1 MTNKIIDAALD
12 NRFVVL
18 LLVAL
23 LIAVGTWSVTTLPVD
38 AVPDLTNV
46 QVQILTTSPSLG
58 PVEMEQFVTFPVETA
73 MSGLPNVEEIR
84 SVTRFGLSNVTV
96 VFEEGTDIYWARQ
109 QVGERLIDARDQIPA
124 GAGTPTMGPIATGMG
139 EIYQFEVRAKPGFNY
154 DLQELRTILDWQ
166 VAFQLRS
173 VPGVI
178 EVNSFGG
185 ELKTYEVQVNP
196 DALLNYKIPLDR
208 LFEALQKNN
217 SNAGGGYI
225 VHHEEQQIIRAEGLV
240 QSLDDIGSIVLDSRE
255 GGTPV
260 YVRDIGQVRFAPML
274 RQGYVTRDG
283 RGEAVTGIVMMLI
296 GENSR
301 VVVDRVK
308 QKVAEIQKTL
318 PEGIFIEA
326 FYDRT
331 ELVRRAIDTVT
342 ENISGGA
349 ILVIIMLFLLVGD
362 LRAGLIVAS
371 AIPLSALITFIS
383 MKYFNV
389 SANLMSLGALDFGII
404 VDGAVVMV
412 ENAIRHVAQAKR
424 LNPDMK
430 KAGLEVFREAGHEVG
445 RPILFAGAIVII
457 VFLPILS
464 LRGLEGKMFGPMAFS
479 FMSALVGALVLS
491 LTVMPVLVSLF
502 LARKFSE
509 KDALLLRWC
518 KRGYEP
524 LLKFAIARPL
534 RVFLSAVASLAIGIV
549 LAMGF
554 GSEFVPKLDEGD
566 LAVQAIR
573 LPSVSLERS
582 IEMTTTIEK
591 TLLKDFAKEV
601 KSVISKT
608 GRPEIAT
615 DPMGVEASDIF
626 VILKPKDQWRFD
638 SKEELVTAMKASLD
652 DQVPANNFSF
662 TQPIEL
668 RVQELIAGV
677 RLDIGIS
684 LYGDDLDTLKE
695 VGNKIAGVVSQVPGA
710 GDVQAEQTGGLPYI
724 QMKIRRDQIARYGI
738 NASDVLDTVAIIGGK
753 EVGQVF
759 EGQRRFPLQV
769 RLGPKWRANVEMLKR
784 LKVADPLGR
793 QIPLEQLVDIDIGP
807 GVAQIS
813 RDEIRRRFLIQVN
826 VRGRDLAGFVADA
839 QKAVAE
845 QVKLPPNYT
854 VAWGGQF
861 KNLQDATGR
870 LAIAV
875 PLALFLICSLLYLT
889 FKSSKLALLIFLN
902 VPIATT
908 GGILALWIRDMPFS
922 ISAGIGFIALFGI
935 AVMNGVV
942 LIEHIR
948 YLRLRGMSVNEAAH
962 QGALDR
968 LRPVLMTA
976 TTDALGFIPMAISS
990 SSGAEVQRPLATVV
1004 IGGVITSS
1012 LLTLIVLPAIYRW
1025 FEPKPRED
1033 QQVGDSLKP

>member
-1 MTNKIIDAALD
+1 MINKIIDASLD

-18 LLVAL
+18 LLVVL
-23 LIAVGTWSVTTLPVD
+23 LLAVGVGSMLQLPVD

-46 QVQILTTSPSLG
+46 QVQVLTTSPSLS
-58 PVEMEQFVTFPVETA
+58 PVEMEQFITFPVETA
-73 MSGLPNVEEIR
+73 MSGIPKVQDIR

-109 QVGERLIDARDQIPA
+109 LVNERLTEARAQIPP
-124 GAGTPTMGPIATGMG
+124 GLGTPTMGPIATGMG
-139 EIYQFEVRAKPGFNY
+139 EIYQFEVRSKPGY
-154 DLQELRTILDWQ
+154 DHSLQDLRTILDWQ

-185 ELKTYEVQVNP
+185 ELKTYEVQIDP
-196 DALLNYKIPLDR
+196 TALLNYKISLSRVFD
-208 LFEALQKNN
+208 ALRRNN
-217 SNAGGGYI
+217 ANAGGGYI
-225 VHHEEQQIIRAEGLV
+225 VHHEEQQLIRGEGLV
-240 QSLDDIGSIVLDSRE
+240 QSLDDIADIVLDSRE
-255 GGTPV
+255 DGTPV
-260 YVRDIGQVRFAPML
+260 RVGDVAEVQFAPLL

-283 RGEAVTGIVMMLI
+283 RGEAVVGIVMMLI

-308 QKVAEIQKTL
+308 AKVAEIEKSL
-318 PEGIFIEA
+318 PEGVYLDT

-331 ELVRRAIDTVT
+331 DLVRRAIATVT

-349 ILVIIMLFLLVGD
+349 ILVVIMLFLLVGD
-362 LRAGLIVAS
+362 VRAGLIVAA
-371 AIPLSALITFIS
+371 AIPLSAMITFIS
-383 MKYFNV
+383 MNYFGV

-412 ENAIRHVAQAKR
+412 ENAIRHVGDAKR
-424 LNPDMK
+424 RNPDLK
-430 KAGLEVFREAGHEVG
+430 QAGLDVFREAGHEVG

-464 LRGLEGKMFGPMAFS
+464 LRGVEGKMFGPMAFS
-479 FMSALVGALVLS
+479 FMSALAGALVLA
-491 LTVMPVLVSLF
+491 LTVMPVLASLF
-502 LARKFSE
+502 LARKFSQ
-509 KDALLLRWC
+509 KDSFLIRWS

-524 LLKFAIARPL
+524 LLTFAIRRPL
-534 RVFLSAVASLAIGIV
+534 PVVFTAVGAFAVGI
-549 LAMGF
+549 LMAMSF
-554 GSEFVPKLDEGD
+554 GAEFVPKLDEGD
-566 LAVQAIR
+566 MAVQAIR

-582 IEMTTTIEK
+582 VEITTAIEK
-591 TLLKDFAKEV
+591 ILLEKFPDEV

-615 DPMGVEASDIF
+615 DPMGVEMSDIF
-626 VILKPKDQWRFD
+626 VMLKPH
-638 SKEELVTAMKASLD
+638 KEWSYSDKNELIAAMKEVLEGNIPS
-652 DQVPANNFSF
+652 NNFSF

-677 RLDIGIS
+677 RSDIGIS
-684 LYGDDLDTLKE
+684 LYGDDLEKLKE
-695 VGNKIAGVVSQVPGA
+695 LGDEIAAVVGKVPGA
-710 GDVQAEQTGGLPYI
+710 ADVQAEQTAGLPYI
-724 QMKIRRDQIARYGI
+724 QMIVRRDQIARYGI
-738 NASDVLDTVAIIGGK
+738 NTGDVLDAISVIGGK
-753 EVGQVF
+753 EVGQIF

-769 RLGPKWRANVEMLKR
+769 RLGPKWRKNVETLKR
-784 LKVADPLGR
+784 IKISDPSGR
-793 QIPLEQLVDIDIGP
+793 HIPLEQLVEIRVGP

-813 RDEIRRRFLIQVN
+813 RNQIRRRFVVQVN
-826 VRGRDLAGFVADA
+826 VRGRDLAGFVGDA
-839 QKAVAE
+839 KKAVAE
-845 QVKLPPNYT
+845 QIELPPNYRI
-854 VAWGGQF
+854 AWGGQF

-875 PLALFLICSLLYLT
+875 PLALFLIVSLLYMT
-889 FKSSKLALLIFLN
+889 FNSAKLALLIFLN

-908 GGILALWIRDMPFS
+908 GGILALWVRGMPFS

-942 LIEHIR
+942 LIEHVR
-948 YLRLRGMSVNEAAH
+948 HLRKRGMGVNEAVH
-962 QGALDR
+962 QGAIDR

-976 TTDALGFIPMAISS
+976 TTDALGFIPMAIST

-1012 LLTLIVLPAIYRW
+1012 LLTLVVLPAIYHW
-1025 FEPKPRED
+1025 FEPEPGET
-1033 QQVGDSLKP
+1033 VEV

>member
-1 MTNKIIDAALD
+1 MVNRLIDISLD

-18 LLVAL
+18 LLVLLLVAL
-23 LIAVGTWSVTTLPVD
+23 GIGSMLTLPVD

-46 QVQILTTSPSLG
+46 QVQVLTTSPSLG
-58 PVEMEQFVTFPVETA
+58 PVEMEQFVTFPIETS
-73 MSGLPNVEEIR
+73 MSGIPRVREIR

-109 QVGERLIDARDQIPA
+109 QVNERLAQAREEIPA
-124 GAGTPTMGPIATGMG
+124 GLGSPVMGPIATGMG
-139 EIYQFEVRAKPGFNY
+139 EIYQFELRARPGY
-154 DLQELRTILDWQ
+154 RYSLQQLRTILDWQ

-178 EVNSFGG
+178 EVNTFGG
-185 ELKTYEVQVNP
+185 ELKTYEVQVDPN
-196 DALLNYKIPLDR
+196 ALLNYRISLNR
-208 LFEALQKNN
+208 LFEALEKNN
-217 SNAGGGYI
+217 ANAGGGYI
-225 VHHEEQQIIRAEGLV
+225 MRHEEQQLIRGEGLIE
-240 QSLDDIGSIVLDSRE
+240 SLDDIAEIVLDTRE
-255 GGTPV
+255 DGTPV
-260 YVRDIGQVRFAPML
+260 FVRDIGQVRFAPML

-283 RGEAVTGIVMMLI
+283 RGEAVVGIVMMLM

-301 VVVDRVK
+301 VVVNRVK
-308 QKVAEIQKTL
+308 EKVAEIEKTL
-318 PEGIFIEA
+318 PEGVYIDT

-349 ILVIIMLFLLVGD
+349 VLVIIMLFLLVGD
-362 LRAGLIVAS
+362 LRAGLIVAC

-383 MKYFNV
+383 MKYFGV

-412 ENAIRHVAQAKR
+412 ENAIRHVGRAKAED
-424 LNPDMK
+424 PQ
-430 KAGLEVFREAGHEVG
+430 LERADRAVFRKAAHEVG
-445 RPILFAGAIVII
+445 RPILFAGAIVVI

-464 LRGLEGKMFGPMAFS
+464 LRGIEGKMFSPMAFS
-479 FMSALVGALVLS
+479 FMSALIGALVLA
-491 LTVMPVLVSLF
+491 LTVMPVLASLF
-502 LARKFSE
+502 LARRFRQKESW
-509 KDALLLRWC
+509 LLRWC
-518 KRGYEP
+518 KRGYDP
-524 LLKFAIARPL
+524 LLRAAMARPGV
-534 RVFLSAVASLAIGIV
+534 VFAAAVTTFAVGVLLATRLG
-549 LAMGF
+549 A
-554 GSEFVPKLDEGD
+554 EFVPKLDEGD
-566 LAVQAIR
+566 LALQAIR

-582 IEMTTTIEK
+582 IELTTAIEK
-591 TLLKDFAKEV
+591 TLLEEFPREV

-608 GRPEIAT
+608 GRAEIAT

-626 VILKPKDQWRFD
+626 VIMKPKDEWRYR
-638 SKEELVTAMKASLD
+638 SKAELIAAMKETLEERI
-652 DQVPANNFSF
+652 PANNISF

-684 LYGDDLDTLKE
+684 LYGDDLDTLKR
-695 VGNKIAGVVSQVPGA
+695 VGNQIAAVVRRVPGA
-710 GDVQAEQTGGLPYI
+710 ADVQAEQTGGLPYI
-724 QMKIRRDQIARYGI
+724 RMKIRRDRIARYGI
-738 NASDVLDTVAIIGGK
+738 NASDVLDAISIMGGK
-753 EVGQVF
+753 QVGQVF

-769 RLGPKWRANVEMLKR
+769 RLAPRWRDDVAMLKR
-784 LKVADPLGR
+784 LKVADPQGR

-813 RDEIRRRFLIQVN
+813 RDQVRRRFLIQVN
-826 VRGRDLAGFVADA
+826 VRGRDLASFVREA
-839 QKAVAE
+839 KRAVE
-845 QVKLPPNYT
+845 KEIDLPANYR
-854 VAWGGQF
+854 VEWGGQF
-861 KNLQDATGR
+861 KNLEEATSR
-870 LAIAV
+870 LQIAV
-875 PLALFLICSLLYLT
+875 PLALFLIGSLLFIT
-889 FKSSKLALLIFLN
+889 FGSARLALLIFLN

-908 GGILALWIRDMPFS
+908 GGIVALWLRGMPFS
-922 ISAGIGFIALFGI
+922 ISAGVGFIALFGI

-948 YLRLRGMSVNEAAH
+948 QLQQKGINVQDAVR

-976 TTDALGFIPMAISS
+976 TTDALGFIPMAVST

-1012 LLTLIVLPAIYRW
+1012 LLTLVVLPAIYHW
-1025 FEPKPRED
+1025 FDKD
-1033 QQVGDSLKP
+1033 

>member
-1 MTNKIIDAALD
+1 MINKIIDASLD

-23 LIAVGTWSVTTLPVD
+23 LIAVGVGAVMTLPVD

-46 QVQILTTSPSLG
+46 QVQVLTVSPSLG
-58 PVEMEQFVTFPVETA
+58 PVEMEQFITFPVETS
-73 MSGLPNVEEIR
+73 MSGVPKVEEIR

-109 QVGERLIDARDQIPA
+109 QINERLTEARGQIPD
-124 GAGTPTMGPIATGMG
+124 GLGTPTMGPIATGMG
-139 EIYQFEVRAKPGFNY
+139 EIYQFEVRAKPGYEF
-154 DLQELRTILDWQ
+154 DLQQLRTILDWQ
-166 VAFQLRS
+166 VAFQLRG

-178 EVNSFGG
+178 EVNTFGG
-185 ELKTYEVQVNP
+185 ELRTYEVQVDP
-196 DALLNYKIPLDR
+196 DALLNYKISLSR
-208 LFEALQKNN
+208 VFEALAKNN
-217 SNAGGGYI
+217 ANAGGGYI
-225 VHHEEQQIIRAEGLV
+225 VHEEEQQLIRGEGLV
-240 QSLDDIGSIVLDSRE
+240 ESLSDIANIVLDSRE
-255 GGTPV
+255 DGTPIHV
-260 YVRDIGQVRFAPML
+260 HDIGEVRFAPML

-283 RGEAVTGIVMMLI
+283 RGEAVVGIVMMLM

-308 QKVAEIQKTL
+308 QKVVEIEKTL
-318 PEGIFIEA
+318 PDGVYIDA

-331 ELVRRAIDTVT
+331 GLVRRAIGTVT

-349 ILVIIMLFLLVGD
+349 LLVVVMLFLLVGD

-383 MKYFNV
+383 MKYFGV

-404 VDGAVVMV
+404 VDGSVVMV
-412 ENAIRHVAQAKR
+412 ENAVRHVAEAKR
-424 LNPDMK
+424 LNPDLK
-430 KAGLEVFREAGHEVG
+430 KAGLDVFREAGHEVA

-479 FMSALVGALVLS
+479 FMSALVGALVLA

-502 LARKFSE
+502 LARKFSQ
-509 KDALLLRWC
+509 KDALLVRWC
-518 KRGYEP
+518 KRAYDP
-524 LLKFAIARPL
+524 VLKFAIGRP
-534 RVFLSAVASLAIGIV
+534 VYVVLSAVGALALGV
-549 LAMGF
+549 LLAMGF
-554 GSEFVPKLDEGD
+554 GAEFVPKLDEGD
-566 LAVQAIR
+566 MAIQAIR

-582 IEMTTTIEK
+582 IEMTTAIEK
-591 TLLKDFAKEV
+591 ALLDAFPVEV

-615 DPMGVEASDIF
+615 DPMGIEASDIF
-626 VILKPKDQWRFD
+626 VILNDKDEWRFS
-638 SKEELVTAMKASLD
+638 SKDELVDAMKEVLESKI
-652 DQVPANNFSF
+652 PANNFSF

-684 LYGDDLDTLKE
+684 LFGDDLEVLKK
-695 VGNKIAGVVSQVPGA
+695 VGDEIASVVRQVPGA
-710 GDVQAEQTGGLPYI
+710 ADVQAEQTGGLPYI
-724 QMKIRRDQIARYGI
+724 QMRIRRDQIARYGI
-738 NASDVLDTVAIIGGK
+738 NASDVLDAISIIGGK
-753 EVGQVF
+753 EVGQIF

-769 RLGPKWRANVEMLKR
+769 RLAPKWRESVETLKR
-784 LKVADPLGR
+784 LKVTDPQGR
-793 QIPLEQLVDIDIGP
+793 HIPLEQLVDIDVAP
-807 GVAQIS
+807 GTAQIS
-813 RDEIRRRFLIQVN
+813 RDQIRRRFLIQVN
-826 VRGRDLAGFVADA
+826 VRGRDLASFVADA
-839 QKAVAE
+839 KKAVE
-845 QVKLPPNYT
+845 QQVELPPNYGL
-854 VAWGGQF
+854 AWGGQF

-870 LAIAV
+870 LSIAV
-875 PLALFLICSLLYLT
+875 PLALFLICSLLYMT
-889 FKSSKLALLIFLN
+889 FNSGRLALLIFLN

-908 GGILALWIRDMPFS
+908 GGIFALWLRGMPFS

-948 YLRLRGMSVNEAAH
+948 YLRHRGMSVNEAAH

-976 TTDALGFIPMAISS
+976 TTDALGFIPMAIST

-1004 IGGVITSS
+1004 IGGVVTSS
-1012 LLTLIVLPAIYRW
+1012 LLTLVVLPAIYHW
-1025 FEPKPRED
+1025 FEPKKEGE
-1033 QQVGDSLKP
+1033 VEV